1 MSLCEGGVSSPLGTG
16 THSLCS
22 PARWAATR
30 LRLWG
35 LRTLGS
41 GWGPGGRLGK
51 AAVEKPQP
59 QHRAEGG
66 PGGSSSAHQALPPV
80 LPDGEKGA
88 ATSLCLT
95 EETEASD
102 GPRRPLGELLEASVL
117 LPSVSPLCV
126 PPSACALSNSQD
138 TGLGTK
144 SSRSSGW
151 PGGGHAARPG
161 GPRATIPTHTAA
173 KAGTRLNTGP
183 TLAL

>member
-59 QHRAEGG
+59 QDRVEGG

-88 ATSLCLT
+88 ATSLCLA

-102 GPRRPLGELLEASVL
+102 GPRRPRAGPWESFSRRQCCCPLSALCVSLPPHVPSPIRKTPGLAPRAAAALGGQAEVTQPGLVAPVPPFPRIL
-117 LPSVSPLCV
+117 LPKQ
-126 PPSACALSNSQD
+126 AL
-138 TGLGTK
+138 
-144 SSRSSGW
+144 
-151 PGGGHAARPG
+151 A
-161 GPRATIPTHTAA
+161 
-173 KAGTRLNTGP
+173 
-183 TLAL
+183 